1 MLHFV
6 NPIYFILAILIA
18 GVVLLYFFR
27 KQYKEILNSS
37 NLLWEQTM
45 NEWQASPWLKKLQQ
59 NLLFWLQIFALLLL
73 MFALVRPYWDSK
85 GLKGE
90 HNIFILDTSATM
102 AAGKE
107 INTFEKAKKQMLEML
122 EQHHGQKVTIITAG
136 EKPKV
141 VLNKET
147 NKNIILKELKNV
159 RVTYEHENMKAALR
173 LADSFA
179 DNHQSSIHV
188 FTEGVSQKQIPE
200 MKQKTLME
208 IHNMGNSLN
217 NVSLTSFGVE
227 KEIGKLAALA
237 VIENQSPHEKKLSL
251 HVKDE
256 KNILFEKELSFKA
269 NEKRI
274 IEIPD
279 LPERS
284 YFVAEVITDDDYKVD
299 NSMNAVMA
307 ESNQDVFTIGEL
319 NPFFGKALKTMGIE
333 STQLNDK
340 AQWNGIKNGIFI
352 SEGVSLEAIPAKPL
366 IFVNKG
372 GASEK
377 LALENPISK
386 IEDPLLQYVD
396 LNKTYIEY
404 AFKPV
409 KGEWETIASSGEIPL
424 IQKGSVNGH
433 PAIMLNF
440 PLEATDWPLQP
451 GFPIFLYNSYQ
462 WLNKQTGFLGYFQ
475 PGEEKWL
482 NSDES
487 GANWEIYS
495 ESGES
500 IDSID
505 TTAES
510 FKAPAKPGIYQAV
523 SGDSVAYFSVTLD
536 EREKELGKDESFSL
550 NKKNFY
556 AKEWTKIE
564 NDSVWFWLALVALVL
579 LMIEWEVYRRGFRN

>member
-59 NLLFWLQIFALLLL
+59 NLLFWLQIFVLLLL

-90 HNIFILDTSATM
+90 HNIFIFDTSATM
-102 AAGKE
+102 ASGKE
-107 INTFEKAKKQMLEML
+107 INAFEKAKKQMLEML
-122 EQHHGQKVTIITAG
+122 EQHHGQKVTIIIAG
-136 EKPKV
+136 EKPKIV
-141 VLNKET
+141 VNKET

-159 RVTYEHENMKAALR
+159 KITYEHENMKAALR

-179 DNHQSSIHV
+179 GNHQSTIHV
-188 FTEGVSQKQIPE
+188 FSEGISQTEIPE
-200 MKQKTLME
+200 MKQKTLIE
-208 IHNMGNSLN
+208 VHNMGNGVG
-217 NVSLTSFGVE
+217 NVSLTSFGVD
-227 KEIGKLAALA
+227 KENGKLAALA
-237 VIENQSPHEKKLSL
+237 VVENQSTHEKKLSL
-251 HVKDE
+251 YVKDE
-256 KNILFEKELSFKA
+256 KNILFEKDMSLKG
-269 NEKRI
+269 NEKQI

-279 LPERS
+279 LPKRS
-284 YFVAEVITDDDYKVD
+284 YFIAEVITDDEYKVD
-299 NSMNAVMA
+299 NTMNAVMA

-319 NPFFGKALKTMGIE
+319 NPFFGKALKTIGIE
-333 STQLNDK
+333 STQLSDK
-340 AQWNGIKNGIFI
+340 AQWNGIENGIFI
-352 SEGVSLEAIPAKPL
+352 SEGVSLEGIPAKPL

-372 GASEK
+372 DASEK
-377 LALENPISK
+377 LLLKNPISK

-404 AFKPV
+404 AFQPV
-409 KGEWETIASSGEIPL
+409 KGEWETIASSGDIPL
-424 IQKGSVNGH
+424 IQKGSVNGY

-482 NSDES
+482 NTDET
-487 GANWEIYS
+487 GADWEIFS
-495 ESGES
+495 EKGES
-500 IDSID
+500 IDSIN
-505 TTAES
+505 TNVES
-510 FKAPAKPGIYQAV
+510 FKAPAEPGLYQAV

-564 NDSVWFWLALVALVL
+564 NDSAWFWLALVALVL